1 MLEITN
7 EGTNDVKRARKHAL
21 IQENDLFKMQPTET
35 IAEVHK
41 RFTHIANH
49 LIGLG
54 KDFEKEELN
63 INRKSRQFQNPRT
76 CQQLPLLLYLE
87 NLGNTTR
94 KTLIIDDN
102 NPSVKEKILQ
112 YCVFTDC

>member
-7 EGTNDVKRARKHAL
+7 EGTNDVKRVRKHAL
-21 IQENDLFKMQPTET
+21 IQEYDLFKMQPRET

-63 INRKSRQFQNPRT
+63 I
-76 CQQLPLLLYLE
+76 
-87 NLGNTTR
+87 
-94 KTLIIDDN
+94 
-102 NPSVKEKILQ
+102 KILNYLDRNWQ
-112 YCVFTDC
+112 SKDTTISESKDLSTITTTTIFGKLREHYKKNINYRRQ